1 MVTKIELNNIN
12 NAEKGY
18 LIGLFVGDGYL
29 YHDRWGH
36 YKINFYLNPK
46 KDRDIAKFTINL
58 LNKIGLS
65 PYIMHHKGC
74 LIIRINSKKLF
85 LYIQKKADKIFLEKK
100 DFLIGFTSGLID
112 SDGYVAKGDIVISN
126 IDKHLLEKIHNFC
139 IELGIYSKIWEQKI
153 TCRCNDSIIWRLRIS
168 TNFKYEKHHS
178 RKILRVYGGGNSPTA
193 HHSEYLSERINAYKG
208 GVVRKSRRAHNP

>member
-74 LIIRINSKKLF
+74 LIT
-85 LYIQKKADKIFLEKK
+85 Y
-100 DFLIGFTSGLID
+100 
-112 SDGYVAKGDIVISN
+112 
-126 IDKHLLEKIHNFC
+126 
-139 IELGIYSKIWEQKI
+139 
-153 TCRCNDSIIWRLRIS
+153 
-168 TNFKYEKHHS
+168 
-178 RKILRVYGGGNSPTA
+178 
-193 HHSEYLSERINAYKG
+193 
-208 GVVRKSRRAHNP
+208 